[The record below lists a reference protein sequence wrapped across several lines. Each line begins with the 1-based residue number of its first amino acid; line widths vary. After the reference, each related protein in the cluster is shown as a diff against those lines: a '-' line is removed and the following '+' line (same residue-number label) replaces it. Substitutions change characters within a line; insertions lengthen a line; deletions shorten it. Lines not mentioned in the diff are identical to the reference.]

1 MQQFDFL
8 QYMNL
13 RIHKGF
19 IILLGYYIKAD
30 MQHPLLHIQ
39 NISKIYRDQKKTV
52 TALNNVSLSVERGEI
67 FSLLGVNGA
76 GKTTLSSI
84 IATLHPPTSGDIL
97 FNGVSIYHD
106 LIAYRHA
113 LGFCP
118 QTQNLD
124 MFLTVEQNLLFAGRY
139 FLMPEAKIRAR
150 IDELFTQLELTR
162 YAHFNINE
170 LSGGNKQR
178 LLIARALIHNPQLV
192 ILDEPTVGL
201 DPDIRKKL
209 WHQIKALKEEGITV
223 ILTTH
228 YLDEAELLS
237 DRICVLHQGHIILI
251 ESVKKLK
258 EKHQQKKLEE
268 IFIHLVEEEQ
278 RKGL

>member
-1 MQQFDFL
+1 MQLPFL
-8 QYMNL
+8 Q
-13 RIHKGF
+13 
-19 IILLGYYIKAD
+19 IK
-30 MQHPLLHIQ
+30 
-39 NISKIYRDQKKTV
+39 NISKIYRDHTKEV
-52 TALNNVSLSVERGEI
+52 VALKDVSLSIEAGEI
-67 FSLLGVNGA
+67 FGLLGVNGA

-84 IATLHPPTSGDIL
+84 VATLHPPTTGDIL
-97 FNGVSIYHD
+97 FRGESIYRD
-106 LIAYRHA
+106 LIKYRHA

-139 FLMPEAKIRAR
+139 FLMPEAKIKAR
-150 IDELFTQLELTR
+150 IEELFEQLELTR
-162 YAHFNINE
+162 YAHFNVNA

-209 WHQIKALKEEGITV
+209 WHQIKQLKEQGITV

-228 YLDEAELLS
+228 YLDEAEFLS
-237 DRICVLHQGHIILI
+237 DRICVLHKGHVVLI

-258 EKHQQKKLEE
+258 DRHNQQKLEE

-278 RKGL
+278 RKGI

>member
-1 MQQFDFL
+1 
-8 QYMNL
+8 
-13 RIHKGF
+13 
-19 IILLGYYIKAD
+19 
-30 MQHPLLHIQ
+30 MQHPLLQIQ
-39 NISKIYRDQKKTV
+39 NISKVYRTHQKEV
-52 TALNNVSLSVERGEI
+52 TALSNVSLTIKQGEI
-67 FSLLGVNGA
+67 FGLLGVNGA

-84 IATLHPPTSGDIL
+84 VATLHPPTSGDIL
-97 FNGVSIYHD
+97 FNGESIYRN
-106 LIAYRHA
+106 LATYRHA

-139 FLMPEAKIRAR
+139 YLMPEVKIRSR
-150 IDELFTQLELTR
+150 IQELFDQLELTR
-162 YAHFNINE
+162 YAHFNVNA

-209 WHQIKALKEEGITV
+209 WFQIKALKEQGITV

-228 YLDEAELLS
+228 YLDEAEILS
-237 DRICVLHQGHIILI
+237 DRICILHKGQIILI
-251 ESVKKLK
+251 ESVEKLK
-258 EKHQQKKLEE
+258 EQHKQQKLEE
-268 IFIHLVEEEQ
+268 IFIRLVEEEQ